1 MMHRYLKGSDPQNWL
16 SIDPKTAEIK
26 LNKMPDR
33 ESPFLVNGMYMAE
46 ILCITEGTV
55 LLFKVYHF
63 RTQF

>member
-46 ILCITEGTV
+46 ILCITEGTC
-55 LLFKVYHF
+55 FII
-63 RTQF
+63 